1 MGFIFRTFKFVFS
14 LVFFWGEGSFS
25 SLFRG
30 NEWIG
35 LLAQTKKHIG
45 NCNRGRFD
53 ITADI
58 LEASNGGV
66 RKTFLMYRCNLSY
79 KQVKYYLDFLL
90 ENELLCLVSGDG
102 DSNHVLF
109 EITDKGKKFLRT
121 YKSLKAL
128 VQ

>member
-1 MGFIFRTFKFVFS
+1 
-14 LVFFWGEGSFS
+14 
-25 SLFRG
+25 
-30 NEWIG
+30 

-45 NCNRGRFD
+45 NSNRGRFD

-58 LEASNGGV
+58 LEASNGGI
-66 RKTFLMYRCNLSY
+66 RKTCLMYRCNLSF

-90 ENELLCLVSGDG
+90 ENELLCLVTGDG
-102 DSNHVLF
+102 NSNHNLF
-109 EITDKGKKFLRT
+109 EITDKGKKFLKT